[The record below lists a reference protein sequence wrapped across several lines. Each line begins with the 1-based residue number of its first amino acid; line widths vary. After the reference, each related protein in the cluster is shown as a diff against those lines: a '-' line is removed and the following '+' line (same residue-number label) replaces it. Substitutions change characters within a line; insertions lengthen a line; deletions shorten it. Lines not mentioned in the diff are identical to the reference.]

1 MDELITA
8 LTETGLPFAHFAWSK
23 APDGDYGTYSER
35 GAGSVWAAGHMAEQ
49 TSVCVVDYYTRDD
62 TGGVKQTIQSA
73 LNSIEVSWYLDLV
86 DFGDDGY
93 IHYVWVVEFPEES
106 EADSQDL
113 TSSEEA
119 VTDG

>member
-23 APDGDYGTYSER
+23 SPDGDYGTYSER
-35 GAGSVWAAGHMAEQ
+35 GAGSVWAGGHMAEQ

-106 EADSQDL
+106 EVDDQDL

-119 VTDG
+119 ESDG